1 MLLTSSTLLYL
12 LKIIFSYNACK
23 FTKLDNISPC
33 HNVVV
38 LKDKLVK
45 ERCIFFLNLNTDAII
60 KICKL

>member
-12 LKIIFSYNACK
+12 LKNIFSYNACK

-45 ERCIFFLNLNTDAII
+45 ERCIFL
-60 KICKL
+60 KI